1 MDLKSRLDFG
11 GGYMADKY
19 KLHGKSKAIKEALYD
34 NLILVIVLIFSF
46 IYFLF
51 QLYAWFIG
59 FKGS

>member
-1 MDLKSRLDFG
+1 
-11 GGYMADKY
+11 MADKY
-19 KLHGKSKAIKEALYD
+19 TPNDKSKAIKEAFYE
-34 NLILVIVLIFSF
+34 NLIVAIVLIFSF

>member
-1 MDLKSRLDFG
+1 
-11 GGYMADKY
+11 MADKH
-19 KLHGKSKAIKEALYD
+19 KLHGKSKAIKEVLSD

-59 FKGS
+59 FQR